1 MKRKVKVK
9 GNFLLFCPAAISLTI
24 VRMEKKKCG
33 DREILERFSFVSVDT
48 RFVSESSCQVEAAA
62 DANISTETLNGKGS
76 SLFQVQVFRGM
87 RMEMIRPERNVS
99 YFCCCRWNSRNATF
113 PNDCVSRENENA
125 RASNINIGIQ
135 GSNLVSLVFVM
146 NGSFA

>member
-1 MKRKVKVK
+1 MVRTRAMVRARVKVKRKVKVK

-24 VRMEKKKCG
+24 GRMEKKKCG

-76 SLFQVQVFRGM
+76 SLFQ
-87 RMEMIRPERNVS
+87 
-99 YFCCCRWNSRNATF
+99 
-113 PNDCVSRENENA
+113 
-125 RASNINIGIQ
+125 
-135 GSNLVSLVFVM
+135 
-146 NGSFA
+146 